1 MAVWRTRELHIT
13 SRHQKRLQQ
22 TVTDT
27 SRLRA
32 TKVHCRTNAR
42 RKSSSESGI
51 SGSSQQGPR
60 KQAYKIYKHP
70 KQSETIRNNPKL
82 QPQSPNFTLASSST
96 CIKSYQVHESKEYSR
111 HSIDHKTAWFRCKAK
126 RSVGSFSHNELLT
139 LSQPLL
145 INTPFLCMSPICP
158 RLIHSAQCRFRWTP
172 CTSLA

>member
-1 MAVWRTRELHIT
+1 MAVWRTRELHDTKNDFNRRWRIRVVYEPRRCIAEPTPEGNLRLNLGYLGVASRGPGSRPTKST
-13 SRHQKRLQQ
+13 S
-22 TVTDT
+22 
-27 SRLRA
+27 
-32 TKVHCRTNAR
+32 
-42 RKSSSESGI
+42 
-51 SGSSQQGPR
+51 
-60 KQAYKIYKHP
+60 
-70 KQSETIRNNPKL
+70 IRNNPKL
-82 QPQSPNFTLASSST
+82 QPQSPQSPNFTLASSST

>member
-1 MAVWRTRELHIT
+1 MKNTWT
-13 SRHQKRLQQ
+13 SRHQNDFNRRWRIRVVYEPRRCIAEPTPEGNLRLNLGYLGVASRGPGSRP
-22 TVTDT
+22 TKST
-27 SRLRA
+27 S
-32 TKVHCRTNAR
+32 
-42 RKSSSESGI
+42 
-51 SGSSQQGPR
+51 
-60 KQAYKIYKHP
+60 
-70 KQSETIRNNPKL
+70 IRNNPKL
-82 QPQSPNFTLASSST
+82 QPQSPQSPNFTLASSST